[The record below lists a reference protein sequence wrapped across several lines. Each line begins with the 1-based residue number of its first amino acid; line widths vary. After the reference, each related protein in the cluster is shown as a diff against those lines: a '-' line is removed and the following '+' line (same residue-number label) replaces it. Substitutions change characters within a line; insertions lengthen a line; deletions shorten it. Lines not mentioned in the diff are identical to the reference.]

1 LPCDRLCSFG
11 RISRDSIYL
20 YRKTKASTIG
30 SSELPA
36 LLFVGPAVEST
47 PRCSTLAD
55 RDTITKGG
63 GIFRI
68 SLTQTSK
75 PCCTRFG
82 LDIRIQIVHMVRLN
96 VLVYA
101 TPGRFRW
108 RKRAARPGARLRSRG
123 RTSLAARLGR
133 GPHRTAPR
141 CQRHRAGGGRD
152 GRARLINS
160 LVRVMVSKCAPS
172 STRMVRVR
180 VRAKVTYL
188 NPNPNPNPNP
198 NSPEERTVERAHGDK
213 PLLVGRRGGERRWR
227 HTVAA
232 AGEARTH

>member
-55 RDTITKGG
+55 RDTITKGRG
-63 GIFRI
+63 I

-82 LDIRIQIVHMVRLN
+82 LDIRIQIVHTVRLN

-160 LVRVMVSKCAPS
+160 LIRVIVSKCAPS
-172 STRMVRVR
+172 SARMLRFKVRVE
-180 VRAKVTYL
+180 V
-188 NPNPNPNPNP
+188 
-198 NSPEERTVERAHGDK
+198 S
-213 PLLVGRRGGERRWR
+213 
-227 HTVAA
+227 
-232 AGEARTH
+232 